1 MSSQST
7 QVEIP
12 CGYGEV
18 ILLVED
24 EQNVRGILQTLLER
38 LGYQILMASNGRA
51 ALEVFDQQRDKIA
64 LVLTDI
70 TMPEMDGLTLAQIL
84 RQQNPAVKIVLLTG
98 YPLNRGRE
106 AHALVAQGMVDA
118 WLEKPVSASCLAQT
132 VSLALK

>member
-98 YPLNRGRE
+98 YPLNRDRE